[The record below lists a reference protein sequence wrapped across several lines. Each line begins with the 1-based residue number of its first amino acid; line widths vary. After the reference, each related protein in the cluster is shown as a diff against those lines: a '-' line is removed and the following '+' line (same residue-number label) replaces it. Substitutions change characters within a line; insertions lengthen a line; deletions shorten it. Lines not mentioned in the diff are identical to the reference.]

1 MPLTQPDRRNVTFYD
16 AASPD
21 VALGGLVQ
29 NGSIT
34 EANFLD
40 MLEIVLVV
48 EEEEEEEEGEEG
60 GKGGKEKCPL
70 RVQARQSNHIISR
83 TDVPLQAGA
92 YDISYDGNGMYYIPL
107 I

>member
-1 MPLTQPDRRNVTFYD
+1 MSLTQPDRLNVTFYD

-21 VALGGLVQ
+21 VALGGLVR

-40 MLEIVLVV
+40 RTVLVV
-48 EEEEEEEEGEEG
+48 ELEEGE
-60 GKGGKEKCPL
+60 KGGPL

-92 YDISYDGNGMYYIPL
+92 YNISYDGMYYIPL
-107 I
+107 V